1 LLEFFIS
8 LKDLLVKG
16 LLLSVEFGID
26 DGELFGDMVVGGLDG
41 GVKLES
47 GGCNGIIDVFVG

>member
-1 LLEFFIS
+1 MEFFIS
-8 LKDLLVKG
+8 LKDLLVNG

-26 DGELFGDMVVGGLDG
+26 DRELFGDMVVGGLDG